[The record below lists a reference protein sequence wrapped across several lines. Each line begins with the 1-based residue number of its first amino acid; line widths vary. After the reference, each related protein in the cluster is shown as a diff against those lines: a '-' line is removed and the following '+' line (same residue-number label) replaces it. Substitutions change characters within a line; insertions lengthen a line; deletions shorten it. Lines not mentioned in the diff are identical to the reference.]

1 MKQKSK
7 YILDLIKKH
16 PDILSGRKN
25 YNNYE
30 KRIEKNLIRDEK
42 IAHLISDTSAL
53 DSLVPNNN

>member
-30 KRIEKNLIRDEK
+30 KRIERNLTLTKQYIRDKNLK
-42 IAHLISDTSAL
+42 ISYKKNS
-53 DSLVPNNN
+53 